1 MAKIGNKSNDPDKLW
16 DLNTQYGSYF
26 MNLLSGINNFW
37 SAANSLKAANDKYK
51 EIDANLN
58 LSVEGK
64 EYLLNLAAEDR
75 AEAGRSV
82 LLALTNIFNQFK
94 ISSITAFV
102 TTVDRLIENI
112 LKLNTDFERD
122 GYTTVNRLNNILSDT
137 GALAADIAAV
147 GRFPAISV
155 ITGAVSIFLTA
166 MGNAK
171 GNDLDKIYS
180 NELWSALGEY
190 FKI

>member
-1 MAKIGNKSNDPDKLW
+1 MRCAN
-16 DLNTQYGSYF
+16 
-26 MNLLSGINNFW
+26 NLKG
-37 SAANSLKAANDKYK
+37 ANEKYK
-51 EIDANLN
+51 QIENNPN
-58 LSVEGK
+58 LSIEDK
-64 EYLLNLAAEDR
+64 ENLLNLAADDR
-75 AEAGRSV
+75 AEAGHSV

-94 ISSITAFV
+94 ISSITSFV
-102 TTVDRLIENI
+102 ATADRLIENI
-112 LKLNTDFERD
+112 LKLNTDFQRD
-122 GYTTVNRLNNILSDT
+122 GYTTVKTLNDILSDT
-137 GALAADIAAV
+137 RALAADIAAV